1 MMSGFLQV
9 IGRKIHLIDAIVML
23 ASELFDLLYSKSG
36 FLQVIRMKIQL
47 VDAIVILASELFD
60 LLVVQHDV
68 RFPQVIRRKI
78 QLVDTTVITG
88 IPLQPKVVPLLPKT
102 EGYY

>member
-1 MMSGFLQV
+1 
-9 IGRKIHLIDAIVML
+9 
-23 ASELFDLLYSKSG
+23 
-36 FLQVIRMKIQL
+36 MKIQL
-47 VDAIVILASELFD
+47 VDAIVMLASELFD

-88 IPLQPKVVPLLPKT
+88 VPLQPKVVPLLPKT

>member
-1 MMSGFLQV
+1 
-9 IGRKIHLIDAIVML
+9 
-23 ASELFDLLYSKSG
+23 
-36 FLQVIRMKIQL
+36 MKIQL
-47 VDAIVILASELFD
+47 VDAIVILALELFD

-68 RFPQVIRRKI
+68 RFPQVIRWKV

-102 EGYY
+102 EDYY